1 VSRSRFCANLA
12 AQGHR
17 VEVAVV
23 GEKVE
28 ARSFSRADRQ
38 RYREKLRRCLDVFGR
53 MLNESQFEFDR
64 PLTGIEIEFNLVDA
78 QQDPAMRN
86 EEVLAAIADEVFQA
100 EMGQFNIEINVRPSS
115 LAGRAAEELEAE
127 LRASLNE
134 ADARARAIGA
144 HIVMIGALPTLRPED
159 LTGAAITAHPRYA
172 LINEQIFA
180 ARGEDLHI
188 AIDGPERLDVHA
200 DTIAP
205 EAACTSTQFHLQVSP
220 QEYAAHWNAAQCI
233 AGVQLAL
240 GANSPFLFGKELWR
254 ETRIAL
260 FEQATDTRP
269 QELKAQGVRPRVWFG
284 ERFITSVFDHF
295 EENVTYFPALLPVCD
310 DEDPVAVLDRGD
322 VPRLSE
328 LRMHNGTIY
337 RWNRPVYDIHQ
348 GRPHL
353 RVENRVLPAGPS
365 VVDVFANGALYYGL
379 LRTLAAQ
386 DRPVWSQMS
395 FSTAED
401 NFLEGARNGINAHLY
416 WPGLG
421 TVPVTELVLRRLL
434 PLAQQGLADWGVDS
448 AVSDRLLG
456 AIERRCTT
464 YRNGA
469 EWQVETFRR
478 IDEQRR
484 PLDRRDS
491 LREMLRRYSELM
503 HANEPVDSWPIA

>member
-1 VSRSRFCANLA
+1 VSAAPLCANLA
-12 AQGHR
+12 AQLHR
-17 VEVAVV
+17 WEAAIV
-23 GEKVE
+23 GQEVE
-28 ARSFSRADRQ
+28 ARTFSRADRL

-53 MLNESQFEFDR
+53 MLNESKFDFER
-64 PLTGIEIEFNLVDA
+64 PLTGTEIEFNLVDA
-78 QQDPAMRN
+78 RQDPAMRN

-100 EMGQFNIEINVRPSS
+100 EMGQFNIEMNVRPAT
-115 LAGRAAEELEAE
+115 LAGTAAAELETE
-127 LRASLNE
+127 LRASLNA
-134 ADARARAIGA
+134 ADERARAIGA
-144 HIVMIGALPTLRPED
+144 HIVMIGTLPTLAPEH

-188 AIDGPERLDVHA
+188 AISGPERLDMHA

-205 EAACTSTQFHLQVSP
+205 EAACTSTQLHLHVSP
-220 QEYAAHWNAAQCI
+220 QGYAAHWNAAQCI
-233 AGVQLAL
+233 AGVQVAL

-269 QELKAQGVRPRVWFG
+269 LELKEQGVRPRVWFG

-295 EENVTYFPALLPVCD
+295 EENVRYFPALLPVCD
-310 DEDPVAVLDRGD
+310 EEDPVAVLDRGD
-322 VPRLSE
+322 IPRLSE
-328 LRMHNGTIY
+328 LRMHNGTVY
-337 RWNRPVYDIHQ
+337 RWNRPVYDIHR

-353 RVENRVLPAGPS
+353 RVENRVLPAGPTI
-365 VVDVFANGALYYGL
+365 VDVFANGAFYYGL

-395 FSTAED
+395 FATAEE
-401 NFLEGARNGINAHLY
+401 NFDEGARNGINAQLY

-434 PLAQQGLADWGVDS
+434 PMAQQGLAEWEVDT

-456 AIERRCTT
+456 AIERRCTA

-469 EWQVETFRR
+469 EWQVETFHR
-478 IDEQRR
+478 IDEQRQ
-484 PLDRRDS
+484 PLDRRDA
-491 LREMLRRYSELM
+491 LREMLRRYVELM
-503 HANEPVDSWPIA
+503 HANEPVADW